1 MITGVIR
8 RGAAALLVLALSA
21 CVEASP
27 PRDATPTVP
36 VTPTVT
42 YRLLD
47 DICDWLDHSWLVQL
61 TGASPQFR
69 YFEPRP
75 GNTEARECHVN
86 ATARDEPT
94 TVRVEVSTLLKP
106 SEPAEL
112 EPSESGDSEIP
123 KSAEPLDGVG
133 ELAWFMLDRPDLRTG
148 EGMAVRRD
156 LVFVLDGPVSVQV
169 VIMVSDSPLPDESAI
184 KAALT
189 TYVKRVLELMA
200 GEK

>member
-8 RGAAALLVLALSA
+8 RSAAALLVLALSA

-27 PRDATPTVP
+27 SRDAMPTVS

-47 DICDWLDHSWLVQL
+47 DICDRLDHSWLIRL

-75 GNTEARECHVN
+75 DNVEARRCHVL
-86 ATARDEPT
+86 AAARDKPT
-94 TVRVEVSTLLKP
+94 TVRVEVGTILKP

-112 EPSESGDSEIP
+112 EPSEPGDSEIP

-133 ELAWFMLDRPDLRTG
+133 EVAWFMLDRPDLGTG
-148 EGMAVRRD
+148 QVRRD

-169 VIMVSDSPLPDESAI
+169 VIMVSDSPLPDDSAI

-189 TYVKRVLELMA
+189 TYVKRVLGLMA